1 MKWRYLHCS
10 EDALGSVVP
19 ITSSSCSS
27 DLAAHPTSAPA
38 SPGKR
43 EGTKLPAPHKTLEI
57 LTVSHSNRG
66 LNALILDCLAGIS
79 QLLVERVRRTW
90 GFHSHAHCCE
100 ICATFELPF
109 QHWHILL
116 LLRTSQECS
125 WSLGDVSESNLAIF
139 FSFSIFPLWFF
150 FFTLSVLP
158 CLA

>member
-79 QLLVERVRRTW
+79 QLLVERVW
-90 GFHSHAHCCE
+90 GFQSLVELLVERHGVSTVMLTVVKFVPPLSFPFSTDTFCCYYAHHRS
-100 ICATFELPF
+100 AA
-109 QHWHILL
+109 
-116 LLRTSQECS
+116 
-125 WSLGDVSESNLAIF
+125 GV
-139 FSFSIFPLWFF
+139 
-150 FFTLSVLP
+150 
-158 CLA
+158 